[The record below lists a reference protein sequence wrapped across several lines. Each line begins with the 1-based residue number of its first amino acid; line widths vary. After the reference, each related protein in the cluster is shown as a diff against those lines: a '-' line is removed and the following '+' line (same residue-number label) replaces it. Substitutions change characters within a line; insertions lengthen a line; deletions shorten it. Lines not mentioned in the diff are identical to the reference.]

1 MVLID
6 YQIPKHP
13 GIIFSKILGLGV
25 EFNPGI
31 PGYPRIPLG
40 PGAQII
46 WARCCPRHAPDDIF
60 IHCGF
65 PQDFPKWSPSSHLS
79 VSYLIS
85 SKRLLFKN
93 IAHDGSFQHCTWLYL
108 ALPDCVR
115 LYLLWMRYY
124 RQSSP
129 ISTNSTSLEET
140 LLSPVGELK
149 HRHGCCG

>member
-85 SKRLLFKN
+85 SKRLLFEN
-93 IAHDGSFQHCTWLYL
+93 IAHVGSFSVFVFVCKSFFSVTRRSRTDAVH
-108 ALPDCVR
+108 
-115 LYLLWMRYY
+115 
-124 RQSSP
+124 
-129 ISTNSTSLEET
+129 
-140 LLSPVGELK
+140 LLSECVMVSIDLTDVTLVCEDAF
-149 HRHGCCG
+149 